1 MIYLQLVLGIAFVAC
16 LWLGVPALLVAR
28 AKKPNLPWW
37 VVVVSAVVI
46 GWIAANGNVLVQHLA
61 IDETRRLEELCFSN
75 PSPVKPHEV
84 IAADGTSE
92 TVVDNPCGIGE
103 WIVPRYEP
111 TKGLLYG
118 PLYLLVCSLPYWLIM
133 ARRSAPGLT
142 RQIVWLAAATF
153 LVEWTAITSFL
164 ARGSHFGEG
173 YEMDPYIWPPLTV
186 PVALFTA
193 WLVVTQLIQRFDH
206 TRAAKRSDDRVQ

>member
-1 MIYLQLVLGIAFVAC
+1 MIYLLLVLGIAVVAS

-37 VVVVSAVVI
+37 VIVVSAVVI
-46 GWIAANGNVLVQHLA
+46 GWIVANGNVLVQHLA
-61 IDETRRLEELCFSN
+61 IDESRRLEELCFNN
-75 PSPVKPHEV
+75 PPPVKPHEV

-92 TVVDNPCGIGE
+92 TVVDNPCGIGV
-103 WIVPRYEP
+103 WIVPRYQP
-111 TKGLLYG
+111 SKGLLYG
-118 PLYLLVCSLPYWLIM
+118 PLYLLVCSFPYWLIL

-153 LVEWTAITSFL
+153 LVEWTAITSVL
-164 ARGSHFGEG
+164 ARGGHFGEG

-186 PVALFTA
+186 PVAFFIA
-193 WLVVTQLIQRFDH
+193 WLVVTQLIRRFDH
-206 TRAAKRSDDRVQ
+206 TRAAKRTDDRVQ